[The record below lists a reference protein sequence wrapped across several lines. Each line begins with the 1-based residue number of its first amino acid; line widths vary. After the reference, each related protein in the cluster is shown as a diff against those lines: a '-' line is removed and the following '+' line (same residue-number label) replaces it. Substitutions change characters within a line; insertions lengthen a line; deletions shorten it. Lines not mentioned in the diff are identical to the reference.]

1 MAFNDKLA
9 SMTRSVMH
17 KIHVRQNI
25 TSESRT
31 RMQGLLDEDYLKLPR
46 NFFKGKK
53 CLDIG
58 CGSNAA
64 GTVNL
69 LNLGASFVNLVDVD
83 ESFIKPAS
91 ELLEKNK
98 FDAKKW
104 EPKVANAIDLPFKD
118 KSFDF
123 ILCQGV
129 LHHVGDEKKA
139 LSEIFRVLA
148 PGGKFFVSV
157 TGSGGLIGDF
167 VMKTMREN
175 YKENEAFKD
184 LIDNEFN
191 LETVHSLIKE
201 IKNKIHNDKTKSY
214 ESSQKFLDALLE
226 LVDQDLLL
234 TIEDRVLAPTYRQT
248 SELEYRKRLSEA
260 GFKSAYRISKSP
272 KFSNIRKIVSPFYK
286 HFDSKI
292 AQILYGDGG
301 TLSFVV
307 SK

>member
-1 MAFNDKLA
+1 
-9 SMTRSVMH
+9 MH
-17 KIHVRQNI
+17 KIHIKQNI
-25 TSESRT
+25 TNESRS

-83 ESFIKPAS
+83 ESFIEPAS
-91 ELLEKNK
+91 EILTKNN
-98 FDAKKW
+98 FNSEKW
-104 EPKVANAIDLPFKD
+104 EPKVANATDLPFKD
-118 KSFDF
+118 ESFDF

-139 LSEIFRVLA
+139 LSEINRVLV
-148 PGGKFFVSV
+148 PGGKFFVAV

-167 VMKTMREN
+167 VMKTMRDI
-175 YKENEAFKD
+175 YKENNAFKD
-184 LIDNEFN
+184 LMDNDFN
-191 LETVHSLIKE
+191 LEKIQLLVKE
-201 IKNKIHNDKTKSY
+201 IKNKIPNDKTKSY
-214 ESSQKFLDALLE
+214 ESSQKFLDALLD

-234 TIEDRVLAPTYRQT
+234 TIEDRVLAPTYRQST
-248 SELEYRKRLSEA
+248 ELEYRERLLEA
-260 GFKSAYRISKSP
+260 GFSSAYRISKSP

-286 HFDSKI
+286 EFDTKI

-301 TLSFVV
+301 MLSFVV